1 MLVSEHK
8 GELGAALT
16 QLIAALERS
25 AWMAF
30 NPETVTSRGP
40 AGFRRVE
47 ASGLQPEDDLGD
59 RYLNP
64 YPQRMSGQL
73 RVRCL
78 CVLGLLP
85 LGVGEANRGPLA
97 GH

>member
-1 MLVSEHK
+1 MGV
-8 GELGAALT
+8 
-16 QLIAALERS
+16 
-25 AWMAF
+25 
-30 NPETVTSRGP
+30 
-40 AGFRRVE
+40 
-47 ASGLQPEDDLGD
+47 QPEDDLGG

-85 LGVGEANRGPLA
+85 LNASRS
-97 GH
+97 

>member
-1 MLVSEHK
+1 MQV
-8 GELGAALT
+8 
-16 QLIAALERS
+16 
-25 AWMAF
+25 
-30 NPETVTSRGP
+30 
-40 AGFRRVE
+40 
-47 ASGLQPEDDLGD
+47 GLQPENDLAG